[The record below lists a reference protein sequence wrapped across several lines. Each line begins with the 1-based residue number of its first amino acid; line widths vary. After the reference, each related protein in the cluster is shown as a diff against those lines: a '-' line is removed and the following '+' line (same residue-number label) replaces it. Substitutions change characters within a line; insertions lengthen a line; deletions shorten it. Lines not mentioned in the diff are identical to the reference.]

1 MRHQMLSNRTILSR
15 QSCEVKMVRQKLFAI
30 LVRAIS
36 VIYDHFSIEK
46 VNLETSDIH
55 ICPRKIVGKIFVHI
69 GQTSSISRLID
80 SLSQFQEFCRSNP
93 EICYPWTFWELS
105 RELFV
110 KVTCLLKIP
119 WFIEL
124 VNIWNRRQSTEKSS
138 KKLRVW
144 NNVRVTPSVFF
155 VKLSIKF
162 VNLSNYNTIFAVR

>member
-1 MRHQMLSNRTILSR
+1 M
-15 QSCEVKMVRQKLFAI
+15 
-30 LVRAIS
+30 
-36 VIYDHFSIEK
+36 IYDHFSIEK
-46 VNLETSDIH
+46 VDLETSDIH
-55 ICPRKIVGKIFVHI
+55 ICSRKIVGRIFVHI
-69 GQTSSISRLID
+69 GQTSYISRLMD
-80 SLSQFQEFCRSNP
+80 SLSQFQEICRSNP

-144 NNVRVTPSVFF
+144 NNVRVTPSVRILRFEFF
-155 VKLSIKF
+155 WSYRSWRLSKNITGTDYAQKK
-162 VNLSNYNTIFAVR
+162 

>member
-1 MRHQMLSNRTILSR
+1 MTSLLSGGTVPLFPGNGNSFRLSQR
-15 QSCEVKMVRQKLFAI
+15 SKLTYEVLTSSIA
-30 LVRAIS
+30 
-36 VIYDHFSIEK
+36 HFS
-46 VNLETSDIH
+46 SDIH
-55 ICPRKIVGKIFVHI
+55 ICSRKIVGRIFVHI
-69 GQTSSISRLID
+69 GQTSYISRLMD
-80 SLSQFQEFCRSNP
+80 SLSQFQEICRSNP

-144 NNVRVTPSVFF
+144 NNVRVTPSGGTSAYSIF
-155 VKLSIKF
+155 VKVPSISRASSSKY
-162 VNLSNYNTIFAVR
+162 LELDS

>member
-1 MRHQMLSNRTILSR
+1 M
-15 QSCEVKMVRQKLFAI
+15 
-30 LVRAIS
+30 
-36 VIYDHFSIEK
+36 IYDHFSIEK
-46 VNLETSDIH
+46 VDLETSDIH
-55 ICPRKIVGKIFVHI
+55 ICSRKIVGRIFVHI
-69 GQTSSISRLID
+69 GQTSYISRLMD
-80 SLSQFQEFCRSNP
+80 SLSQFQEICRSNP

-144 NNVRVTPSVFF
+144 NNVRVTPSFLRRSLEKVAESQWESAARQARSAGHRGRHLDLRYEFPSCTCPWDILWSF
-155 VKLSIKF
+155 HQ
-162 VNLSNYNTIFAVR
+162 NDWEN